1 MKNHSQNTE
10 PVRGIEHDYTLF
22 FIGKGQ
28 CSSYEG
34 VIYVNFG
41 EVGRPDSLKIY
52 IRSAPQFGIEKP
64 LRYRKSFYHDF

>member
-10 PVRGIEHDYTLF
+10 PARGTEHNYTLF

-28 CSSYEG
+28 CSSYQG
-34 VIYVNFG
+34 VMYVNFG